1 MSTNWFSRQ
10 ARKQIDEEVFRIV
23 FDMFYERVYQTAYY
37 MTRDPYL
44 AQDVV
49 QETFI
54 KAFRGLDSV
63 TDARKMGAWLAV
75 IASNTAI
82 DLMRKRN
89 RWNGI
94 PTEDVLLFRE
104 ADKREADLPVEA
116 EVLRRCETEELVRLL
131 DRLKPE
137 YWQVLYLRYFEGLKY
152 EEISGLLQI
161 SVGTIKSMVHRAK
174 QQLKGHLL
182 HSRKFETG
190 AVEDGG

>member
-1 MSTNWFSRQ
+1 MKWFTKQ
-10 ARKQIDEEVFRIV
+10 ARKQKDEEVFRIL

-54 KAFRGLDSV
+54 KAFRHLGSV
-63 TDARKMGAWLAV
+63 TDGRKMGAWLAV
-75 IASNTAI
+75 IAGNTAI
-82 DLMRKRN
+82 DLLRKRN

-94 PTEDVLLFRE
+94 PTDDVILLRE
-104 ADKREADLPVEA
+104 ADKRESDLPVEA
-116 EVLRRCETEELVRLL
+116 EVLRRCETEELGRLL

-137 YWQVLYLRYFEGLKY
+137 YRQVLYLRYFEGLKY
-152 EEISGLLQI
+152 EEISELLQT
-161 SVGTIKSMVHRAK
+161 SVGTIKSKVHRAK

-182 HSRKFETG
+182 QDQELEARIVK
-190 AVEDGG
+190 DGG